1 MALGK
6 PGIGNARTVDP
17 REVNGLVAAIRQRI
31 EALERLVTLL
41 QNTTPGPTSA
51 ADIQTL
57 KIQVAQLQQVV
68 NSLSSGSA
76 SALLTQT
83 LRASSAIRQFYP
95 VYGSG
100 SGTCAEANPNDP
112 ATIYNVLGVAL
123 AAAASGS
130 SVIVQ
135 REGVCTVTGAA
146 FTAFEPVFVGI
157 EGLTQWPEYTNVSVP
172 VGIAL
177 SSTTLYVKPG
187 FPALQYLGVYND
199 AEQHM
204 PVTYKLLAQVLLPL
218 TQLLAS
224 SDGYVFLS
232 DGQLITLTS
241 GGGGGGGGGYV
252 NDGDYVDIEVTFG
265 GTVWTIKAGQVTL
278 AKMADLPAETIIGN
292 ANLSGP
298 GAPQALTPS
307 QVKSMLN
314 IDVGDIA
321 DFTEAVLALLAA
333 SLLPGSNITIEPNSA
348 GQLVLSATGG
358 SGGPTWTNSSSA
370 PGSPND
376 GDEWF
381 DPDSGILY
389 RYVND
394 GTSSQWVEL

>member
-1 MALGK
+1 MALGS
-6 PGIGNARTVDP
+6 PAIGNARSVEP
-17 REVNGLVAAIRQRI
+17 REINGLVASIRQRI
-31 EALERLVTLL
+31 EALERLLTTL
-41 QNTTPGPTSA
+41 QNTAPGPTAA

-57 KIQVAQLQQVV
+57 KIQVSQLQQVV
-68 NSLSSGSA
+68 NSLSSGSG
-76 SALLTQT
+76 SALSTQT

-112 ATIYNVLGVAL
+112 TTIYNVLGVAL
-123 AAAASGS
+123 AAAASGA
-130 SVIVQ
+130 SVLVQ
-135 REGVCTVTGAA
+135 REGVFTITGAT
-146 FTAFEPVFVGI
+146 FTAFEPVFLGI

-172 VGIAL
+172 IGIAL
-177 SSTTLYVKPG
+177 STTTVYVKPG
-187 FPALQYLGVYND
+187 FPALQYLGVYNN

-204 PVTYKLLAQVLLPL
+204 PVTYRLLADALLPL

-241 GGGGGGGGGYV
+241 GGGGGGGSGYV

-278 AKMADLPAETIIGN
+278 TKLADLPAETIIGN

-298 GAPQALTPS
+298 GAPQALTPA

-314 IDVGDIA
+314 IDVGDII
-321 DFTEAVLALLAA
+321 DFVESVLALLAG
-333 SLLPGSNITIEPNSA
+333 SLVAGTGINISSNSA
-348 GQLVLSATGG
+348 GQQVISATGG
-358 SGGPTWTNSSSA
+358 GGGINWTNSSSA
-370 PGSPND
+370 PGSPTD

-381 DPDSGILY
+381 DPDTGILY

>member
-1 MALGK
+1 MALGN

-41 QNTTPGPTSA
+41 QSTAPGPTSA

-68 NSLSSGSA
+68 NSLSSGSS

-83 LRASSAIRQFYP
+83 LRASAAIRQFYP

-100 SGTCAEANPNDP
+100 TGTCAEANPNDP
-112 ATIYNVLGVAL
+112 TTIYTVLGVAL
-123 AAAASGS
+123 AAAVSGAN
-130 SVIVQ
+130 VLVQ
-135 REGVCTVTGAA
+135 REGVCTINGAA
-146 FTAFEPVFVGI
+146 FTPFEPVFLGVD
-157 EGLTQWPEYTNVSVP
+157 GLTQWPEYTNVSVP
-172 VGIAL
+172 IGLAL
-177 SSTTLYVKPG
+177 STTTMYVKVG

-204 PVTYKLLAQVLLPL
+204 PVTYKLLAQALLPL
-218 TQLLAS
+218 TQLLTS
-224 SDGYVFLS
+224 SDGFVFLS

-241 GGGGGGGGGYV
+241 GGGGGGGSGYV

-298 GAPQALTPS
+298 GTPQALTAA
-307 QVKSMLN
+307 QVKSLLN
-314 IDVGDIA
+314 IDTADIA
-321 DFTEAVLALLAA
+321 DFVESVLALLAS
-333 SLLPGSNITIEPNSA
+333 SLVAGTGVTISPNSA
-348 GQLVLSATGG
+348 GQQVISATGG
-358 SGGPTWTNSSSA
+358 GGGINWTNSASA
-370 PGSPND
+370 PSSPAD

-381 DPDSGILY
+381 DPDTGILY